1 MTMKQII
8 TTELPYVEKSHSLS
22 DVSVHD
28 NLSKGGRSQKKWL
41 MTFLSQYFRIN
52 AKDVCT
58 RELILPPKYDKMTS
72 HMQMPRDITA
82 VYSKGLQMAT

>member
-8 TTELPYVEKSHSLS
+8 STELPYVERSHSLS

-28 NLSKGGRSQKKWL
+28 NLSKGGRSQNKRL
-41 MTFLSQYFRIN
+41 MIFLSQYFRIN

-58 RELILPPKYDKMTS
+58 RELILPPKYDKMIN
-72 HMQMPRDITA
+72 HIQMPRDITA
-82 VYSKGLQMAT
+82 MYSKGL